1 LRRPKRVGAWTPKR
15 SWTRLN
21 SARKKEPIISKGLI
35 RGQQTVLK
43 NRPLLEFEKSN
54 FCFSHQFE
62 FILLKHFIFTSSAL
76 KDEKA
81 TEREQLML
89 ATHSIS
95 PCAV

>member
-62 FILLKHFIFTSSAL
+62 FISLKHLISTSAL
-76 KDEKA
+76 RMRKL
-81 TEREQLML
+81 QSGNNL
-89 ATHSIS
+89 
-95 PCAV
+95 C